1 MMARM
6 ACVARSGRLR
16 LSMSAALV
24 VCLLFLKPLLVDLL
38 VVLAYGVYAE
48 MNTSAAFFIF
58 LSEKIAI
65 IRCV

>member
-1 MMARM
+1 
-6 ACVARSGRLR
+6 
-16 LSMSAALV
+16 MSAALV